1 MTLRSSLLLR
11 LRSALQR
18 LFGVSGWQSMLLWSI
33 VAGLLGTL
41 ATELFRATL
50 RGFEHLGVGT
60 QPLRRLDA
68 ARGPRQI
75 RLDLDRCG
83 QRAHGAARCRGLRP
97 KNGWLGSLKPGRDEW
112 PVVTRPSTSASS
124 ASVKRYCSAGT

>member
-50 RGFEHLGVGT
+50 RGFEHLVLGPGDSLVAMARALPG
-60 QPLRRLDA
+60 
-68 ARGPRQI
+68 RGPGTRT
-75 RLDLDRCG
+75 
-83 QRAHGAARCRGLRP
+83 AGLFS
-97 KNGWLGSLKPGRDEW
+97 WGSDSLFM
-112 PVVTRPSTSASS
+112 
-124 ASVKRYCSAGT
+124 